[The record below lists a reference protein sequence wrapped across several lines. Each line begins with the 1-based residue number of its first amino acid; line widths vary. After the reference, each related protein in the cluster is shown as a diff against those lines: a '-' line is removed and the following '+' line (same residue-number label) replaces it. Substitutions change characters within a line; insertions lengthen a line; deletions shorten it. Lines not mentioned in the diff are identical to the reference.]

1 MSYFFLRVELT
12 SFAVLVFLFAKS
24 HFILGAQDI
33 LKKYR
38 ALELGEITLLK
49 KKRKRQ
55 ANFVVY
61 CVIILREKASLFF
74 VFNTWRFGD
83 WALLFLHHK
92 SRLFGPGKCTCMIG
106 KKGKNIWRCIDKGV
120 RRKEQVARSM

>member
-1 MSYFFLRVELT
+1 MSYFFPRVELT

-38 ALELGEITLLK
+38 ALELGEITLLE

-61 CVIILREKASLFF
+61 CIIILREKASLFF
-74 VFNTWRFGD
+74 VFNTWGFRA
-83 WALLFLHHK
+83 WELFCFFITK
-92 SRLFGPGKCTCMIG
+92 
-106 KKGKNIWRCIDKGV
+106 
-120 RRKEQVARSM
+120 VAYLN